1 MTEGI
6 KKIVISFIKN
16 VIIYTCIGILG
27 FILYNYNNKDIKNI
41 PHTDFSF
48 VYAQF

>member
-1 MTEGI
+1 MTTNKELI
-6 KKIVISFIKN
+6 RVFLKN
-16 VIIYTCIGILG
+16 TLLYATIIIGG
-27 FILYNYNNKDIKNI
+27 YYLYNYHNKDTHNT

>member
-1 MTEGI
+1 MI
-6 KKIVISFIKN
+6 KTGKEQLWLFAKN
-16 VIIYTCIGILG
+16 TLIYSAIFVGG
-27 FILYNYNNKDIKNI
+27 YFLYNYHNKDIHNT

>member
-1 MTEGI
+1 MINKEQI
-6 KKIVISFIKN
+6 RLFLKN
-16 VIIYTCIGILG
+16 ILLYATIIGGGYY
-27 FILYNYNNKDIKNI
+27 LYHYNNKDTHNT

>member
-1 MTEGI
+1 MTKHRESI
-6 KKIVISFIKN
+6 NVFIRNTLLYAAIVIGGYF
-16 VIIYTCIGILG
+16 
-27 FILYNYNNKDIKNI
+27 LYNYHNKDAHNT

>member
-1 MTEGI
+1 MTN
-6 KKIVISFIKN
+6 KQQLHLFLRNVLLYS
-16 VIIYTCIGILG
+16 VIIIGG
-27 FILYNYNNKDIKNI
+27 YYLYNYANKNTHNT

>member
-1 MTEGI
+1 MMETKHGKLVLFLKNTLI
-6 KKIVISFIKN
+6 YSAIIVVGYF
-16 VIIYTCIGILG
+16 
-27 FILYNYNNKDIKNI
+27 LYNYNNKDLHNL

>member
-1 MTEGI
+1 MTKHKESLKLFI
-6 KKIVISFIKN
+6 RNTLLYAAIVIGGYF
-16 VIIYTCIGILG
+16 
-27 FILYNYNNKDIKNI
+27 LYNYHNKDTHNT